1 MLKSLFDKAKDS
13 KKTYLIARL
22 VGVGWFVAILIAGG
36 AFVGF
41 FLDTLVGWSPGFTI
55 AGVLLGLAISVWGM
69 YRMLMAMLKS

>member
-41 FLDTLVGWSPGFTI
+41 FLDKLVGWSPGFTI